1 MKTLKQVADIFGV
14 TRQTVLNWVNS
25 DYIKATKIGGHY
37 RVTDEEIE
45 RLKAG
50 E

>member
-1 MKTLKQVADIFGV
+1 MLTLKQVADVFGV
-14 TRQTVLNWVNS
+14 TRQTVLNWVNT

-37 RVTDEEIE
+37 RVEQSEID
-45 RLKAG
+45 RLKRG